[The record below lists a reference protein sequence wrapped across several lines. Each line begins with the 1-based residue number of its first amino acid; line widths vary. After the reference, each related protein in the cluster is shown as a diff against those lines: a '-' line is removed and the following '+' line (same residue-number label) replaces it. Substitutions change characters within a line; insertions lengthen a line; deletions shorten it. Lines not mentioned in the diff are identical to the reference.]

1 MSDTGGYR
9 VTEFGVTRVDDRTVV
24 AVLGVAGFIE
34 SWPQVIR
41 KALAAAGAPTLTT
54 TSLDDEQAFLVPK
67 GFLAFHYGG
76 VQLEFSSSATVSRVT
91 ARSHV
96 IVAGGFRKPSS
107 PPWIAP
113 DVRKLFEA
121 IRQVLEQPATAL

>member
-1 MSDTGGYR
+1 MSDTGGFR

-24 AVLGVAGFIE
+24 AVLGVEGCIE
-34 SWPQVIR
+34 SWPRVIQA
-41 KALAAAGAPTLTT
+41 ALAAAVAPALTT

-91 ARSHV
+91 GRSHV
-96 IVAGGFRKPSS
+96 LGAWGFRNPST
-107 PPWIAP
+107 PPWMAP
-113 DVRKLFEA
+113 HVRQLFEA